1 VEASQVDIPGSLV
14 DREVDREIEDLE
26 RRLSRRGLR
35 LDRYLEYLAKDE
47 EEYRTELR
55 PDAEARVRVD
65 LVLEEAGRRLAID
78 PSDDDVTE
86 YMRGEADKDQELGGQ
101 VQQLLDNAVAREYFR
116 HRLTR
121 LRVLEVLVAR
131 LDPQTSGV
139 KE

>member
-1 VEASQVDIPGSLV
+1 M
-14 DREVDREIEDLE
+14 
-26 RRLSRRGLR
+26 
-35 LDRYLEYLAKDE
+35 
-47 EEYRTELR
+47 
-55 PDAEARVRVD
+55 RVD